1 MKRRVERECGVAL
14 GQHEPIAIGVD
25 GVRLGDAGRKDRS
38 DQIGDRQTRAD
49 VTDVSALGLLEDDPA
64 DVAGQ
69 QVGVDRD
76 ASCDSLRGDARRTA
90 AKLARPAIMSFPCA
104 TA

>member
-1 MKRRVERECGVAL
+1 VPL

-25 GVRLGDAGRKDRS
+25 GVRLGDAGREDRG
-38 DQIGDRQTRAD
+38 DQIGDGQAGAD

-76 ASCDSLRGDARRTA
+76 ASCDSVRGAARRTA
-90 AKLARPAIMSFPCA
+90 AKLAGPAIMSLPCA